1 MSQNKMPPDQYSQMI
16 KHLTRRKI
24 QNPFIPDSAIER
36 PKRILEIEAFKD
48 FNKRNPQMAEG
59 GRIGFADGTTSKTQ
73 TKVFKYPKKFYNR
86 TTKKVETVY
95 SKNPPITDSAGQ
107 KSFTKAA
114 LDKSEASYKA
124 YEKKFSK
131 SLLDKIALKMHG
143 KKFRELDKESTL
155 KNFKAKIDK
164 YEDFIKNNKRYPNQS
179 EAFQIGMQKAGN
191 KKVGLGKGGI
201 KGDIKKFVDDTYS
214 KGIGGSD
221 YIAKEL
227 KKPPYNFKID
237 ASNVRRYL
245 TEEIEEGRL
254 KRPTKFQTQAA
265 DPTLPKD
272 RYFKVRPTTSRDFK
286 QYGAPEGSKYKIS
299 FKAAKTPETSK
310 IPIEYQGTQYY
321 KDKNQADSALKGYR
335 KFSKDLKKAGE
346 AGRSARE
353 IILRQ
358 ISDPNVESAIARL
371 KQGEDLATA
380 HRLSYKQVGKLSQ
393 LYNIAN
399 LGIEDPSIN
408 SGAIRRFENKLDRLY
423 EEQRNLIK
431 TAKRFTNKGLPVPKN
446 LQDKIDFSNKKIST
460 VVDLTDRRVQGIL
473 IDPKN
478 LKPTTYGIDYMK
490 TYGMGLLKNKNVKDI
505 TDADLATIQ
514 LNIENQIKLENRLGA
529 KTETFLRD
537 RQKFIKNV
545 DELAGPRGAEV
556 ARNIG
561 LSFGRP
567 NFKKTGTE
575 GFIDRQLLTDA
586 GKFLGRTAQAGFL
599 TPTGVAATTL
609 GLGGLDLT
617 SPAGR
622 LSLGAEAAFAP
633 ELVKASIGATKGIKN
648 RALQKG
654 IQQALNLGLPT
665 RVALRAA
672 RLASPIGIATLAG
685 EGLYQAGKFSRDRIK
700 ELQAMTPE
708 QRQELRSQGAR
719 QAFDPFQ
726 AAGGGLAKQAGDRSG
741 RPPEK
746 GPNSQGLLSLMKR
759 GMKI

>member
-1 MSQNKMPPDQYSQMI
+1 MSQNKMPPDKYSQMI
-16 KHLTRRKI
+16 NHLTRRKI
-24 QNPFIPDSAIER
+24 KDPFIPDSAIER

-59 GRIGFADGTTSKTQ
+59 GRIGFADGTTSKTK
-73 TKVFKYPKKFYNR
+73 TKIFKYPKKYYNR

-95 SKNPPITDSAGQ
+95 SKNPPVTDSVGQ
-107 KSFTKAA
+107 KSFAKAA

-131 SLLDKIALKMHG
+131 SLLDKIALEMHG

-191 KKVGLGKGGI
+191 KKVGLGKAGI

-599 TPTGVAATTL
+599 TPTGVLATTT

-617 SPAGR
+617 TPAGR
-622 LSLGAEAAFAP
+622 LTLGAEAAFAP
-633 ELVKASIGATKGIKN
+633 ELVRASIGATKGIQN

-654 IQQALNLGLPT
+654 IQQFLNLGLPT
-665 RVALRAA
+665 RLALRAA
-672 RLASPIGIATLAG
+672 RVASPIGIASLVG
-685 EGLYQAGKFSRDRIK
+685 EGLYQGGKFAKQRFE
-700 ELQAMTPE
+700 ELGAMSPE

-741 RPPEK
+741 PPPES
-746 GPNSQGLLSLMKR
+746 GPNSQGLQGLMKR
-759 GMKI
+759 VRNL